1 MDPLKT
7 TKFSH
12 EDRDDLNNNRG
23 VEAIDP
29 AVDGNVLR
37 LCGGLGSPY
46 TFKMMMYLRYRRI
59 PFRFIVMHQAEERG
73 TKHAK
78 GPVLLPKLLWPD
90 GSVMNDSTF
99 LIRKLEADYPGTRST
114 YPPSATH
121 GALRFLC
128 HLLEDFGDEWLTK
141 SMYHYRWVHDPGFA
155 GRGIAYHSIGPNGK
169 ESKIHQVARSVEA
182 RQVDRLKVVG
192 SNALTGPSI
201 EAFFRNF
208 VTLLDAHLAAGN
220 RFLLGSRPSSADFAV
235 LGQLHPMITMDPATS
250 MFVKQLS
257 PRVSAWYQTSLF
269 LSGYSVMD
277 EGKGWV
283 DVSKGLPPTLHTIF
297 QLVGRFYVPFMLA
310 NGKAYAGGKKEF
322 TCTVDSGRVLWS
334 QPTFRYQ
341 YKCLRWIRDS
351 YNDLGRNDLNEVR
364 KILRGTEILPL
375 FEEARGR
382 L

>member
-1 MDPLKT
+1 
-7 TKFSH
+7 
-12 EDRDDLNNNRG
+12 
-23 VEAIDP
+23 
-29 AVDGNVLR
+29 
-37 LCGGLGSPY
+37 
-46 TFKMMMYLRYRRI
+46 
-59 PFRFIVMHQAEERG
+59 
-73 TKHAK
+73 
-78 GPVLLPKLLWPD
+78 
-90 GSVMNDSTF
+90 
-99 LIRKLEADYPGTRST
+99 
-114 YPPSATH
+114 
-121 GALRFLC
+121 
-128 HLLEDFGDEWLTK
+128 
-141 SMYHYRWVHDPGFA
+141 
-155 GRGIAYHSIGPNGK
+155 
-169 ESKIHQVARSVEA
+169 
-182 RQVDRLKVVG
+182 
-192 SNALTGPSI
+192 
-201 EAFFRNF
+201 
-208 VTLLDAHLAAGN
+208 
-220 RFLLGSRPSSADFAV
+220 
-235 LGQLHPMITMDPATS
+235 MDPATS